1 MMLKLLSV
9 LLYCL
14 RWLAWAFHYLIIWP
28 AATLMLLVAMLLWM
42 DNTTPGEAM
51 AQEIM
56 AVTHNVSS
64 GEFRIAVCRDE
75 PLQPFI
81 PPAPQNKSSG
91 LTPHDAPSA
100 VCHDRGSVVTDA
112 KGYAAHI
119 DGSLRVFTGLWA
131 VLAIIFAGLAWFLGI
146 RPYFPRYVFVKV
158 ASDEGYIRCAS
169 SRPERGMGV
178 PAIFSM
184 KKQPEK
190 HQGCDVYASP
200 VSCVTYDK
208 NAKFPKKEDDRE

>member
-1 MMLKLLSV
+1 MMLKFLCV

-14 RWLAWAFHYLIIWP
+14 RWLAWAFQYLIIWP

-42 DNTTPGEAM
+42 ENTTPGEAM

-64 GEFRIAVCRDE
+64 GEFRIAACRDE
-75 PLQPFI
+75 PLDPFI
-81 PPAPQNKSSG
+81 PLAPQGKPSG
-91 LTPHDAPSA
+91 LTLHDAPSA

-112 KGYAAHI
+112 KGYAGHV
-119 DGSLRVFTGLWA
+119 DGALSAFKPLWIVMA
-131 VLAIIFAGLAWFLGI
+131 SVFAGLAWFLGI

-158 ASDEGYIRCAS
+158 ASDKGYIRCAS
-169 SRPERGMGV
+169 SRPERGMG
-178 PAIFSM
+178 ASTIFPM

-190 HQGCDVYASP
+190 HKGCDVYASP